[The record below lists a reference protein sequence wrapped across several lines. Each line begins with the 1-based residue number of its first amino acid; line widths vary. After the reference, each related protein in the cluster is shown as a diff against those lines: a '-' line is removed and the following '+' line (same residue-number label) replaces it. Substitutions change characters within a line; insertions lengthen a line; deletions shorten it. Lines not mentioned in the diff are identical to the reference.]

1 MILDLALIRVFGRS
15 RYISC
20 NPEAL
25 QRDMEA
31 LSRTHETVRFAFFDH
46 FPYTQHVE
54 CGVLLAKKPPSA
66 ADAGT
71 LTPTSSG
78 LHTASTA
85 AQQKPPSPRQTPE
98 QREKREQQAALLRKK
113 VVAARQHH
121 ARQADPILQG
131 KMLGNLLRLQKK
143 LERLETQL
151 SAN

>member
-1 MILDLALIRVFGRS
+1 MILHLVLIRVIGRS

-54 CGVLLAKKPPSA
+54 CGVLLAKRPPSA
-66 ADAGT
+66 DAGAPA
-71 LTPTSSG
+71 PTSSG
-78 LHTASTA
+78 LHMASTA
-85 AQQKPPSPRQTPE
+85 AQQTPPQTPE
-98 QREKREQQAALLRKK
+98 QREKQGQQAALLRKK
-113 VVAARQHH
+113 VAAARQHH
-121 ARQADPILQG
+121 ARQADPILQR

-143 LERLETQL
+143 LERVETQL